1 MNNSENTEKKEGNYG
16 WIKWVVIVILGVVAI
31 SAIRSWLT
39 GGFEHVKDAELTEYD
54 EDTLQ
59 GVLDGE
65 EADHLL
71 QNDVSPVIATVT
83 GTGMSEADIVALAA
97 TLQEKYSSQLQA
109 IVDKT
114 ALDAGNIMDVT
125 LIMFAMEQGK
135 ITEARLNLYF
145 QTLGYWLPGWIAVND
160 SVAREMGNVTA
171 AAMEAIN
178 NSVECTEYS
187 MVVSEINET
196 LDTNITESYKVQI
209 NNSSKG
215 GFLGLNKRKRSSET
229 RESVRNFAQK
239 HTRDIVYHPLCLN
252 QQVDP
257 TALAAAMATQ
267 SLAMQALY
275 GQLQVQINMG
285 PDPAKF
291 VKTS

>member
-1 MNNSENTEKKEGNYG
+1 MENRNDEQKSSNYG
-16 WIKWVVIVILGVVAI
+16 WIKWVVIIILGVVAI
-31 SAIRSWLT
+31 NAIKNWLT

-65 EADHLL
+65 EPDHLL
-71 QNDVSPVIATVT
+71 PNDVSPVIATVT
-83 GTGMSEADIVALAA
+83 GSGMSEADIIALSA

-114 ALDAGNIMDVT
+114 ALEAANIMDVT
-125 LIMFAMEQGK
+125 LIMFAMEQGTV
-135 ITEARLNLYF
+135 TEDRLNLYF
-145 QTLGYWLPGWIAVND
+145 QTLGYWLPGWLAVND

-171 AAMEAIN
+171 AAMDAIN

-187 MVVSEINET
+187 MVVGEINEV
-196 LDTNITESYKVQI
+196 LDTNITESYTVKI

-215 GFLGLNKRKRSSET
+215 GFLGLNKRKSSSET

-239 HTRDIVYHPLCLN
+239 HTRDIVYHALCLN

-257 TALAAAMATQ
+257 TALSAAMATQ

-275 GQLQVQINMG
+275 GQLQVQLNMG
-285 PDPAKF
+285 PNPAKF